1 MKNWK
6 TTITALLTAI
16 TGLLTFYKVIPAE
29 AGALF
34 ITLGV
39 TIFGLV
45 SKDNNVTGGSV
56 EQ

>member
-6 TTITALLTAI
+6 TTVTALLTA
-16 TGLLTFYKVIPAE
+16 TVGLLTFYAVIPLE

-39 TIFGLV
+39 AIFGLFT
-45 SKDNNVTGGSV
+45 KDNDVTGN
-56 EQ
+56 